1 MTFREG
7 KGTFQEHIVKGQEL
21 TIESRFSGPQYT
33 LFLSL
38 SFFFRAASRHM
49 EDPRLG
55 V

>member
-38 SFFFRAASRHM
+38 SFFF
-49 EDPRLG
+49 
-55 V
+55 